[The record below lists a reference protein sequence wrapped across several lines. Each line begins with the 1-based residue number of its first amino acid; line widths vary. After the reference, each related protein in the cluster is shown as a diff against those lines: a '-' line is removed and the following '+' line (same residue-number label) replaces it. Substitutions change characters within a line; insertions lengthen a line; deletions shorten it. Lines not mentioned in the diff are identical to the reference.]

1 MKSIK
6 RNGVVIEPMSNYWSD
21 YKREEREETV
31 KVTGKLR
38 VVITDVEE
46 TTSKKS
52 GLPMIVVSVRP
63 SGTRAIVKT
72 YIVHNEYFNR
82 TATQFFDAF
91 PDIGDGNFNFLSWV
105 GCEGAAMIELDENG
119 YMRLKYFIDAVK
131 AKDLPPFVGDK
142 PERQTFTSLET
153 DEDDELPF
161 V

>member
-1 MKSIK
+1 
-6 RNGVVIEPMSNYWSD
+6 MSNYWSD

-91 PDIGDGNFNFLSWV
+91 PDIGDGNFSFLEWI
-105 GCEGAAMIELDENG
+105 GAEGAAMIELDENG
-119 YMRLKYFIDAVK
+119 YMRVKYFIDSVK
-131 AKDLPPFVGDK
+131 AADLPPFVGEK
-142 PERQTFTSLET
+142 PERQVFTKIE